1 MKNQVREGTFLAGL
15 FILGRVIH
23 TQINNF
29 YFFRITQVHV
39 EKRISYREARV
50 RFCASEKS
58 SHFCIHVWFFF
69 MRITHIHFTVQCDK
83 VLG

>member
-58 SHFCIHVWFFF
+58 NHVWKHICLFFK
-69 MRITHIHFTVQCDK
+69 RITQILLELFRFK
-83 VLG
+83 

>member
-1 MKNQVREGTFLAGL
+1 MKNQVREGTFLKGL

-39 EKRISYREARV
+39 EKRITQTEASIH
-50 RFCASEKS
+50 FCAFEKS
-58 SHFCIHVWFFF
+58 NHYWINVWVFL
-69 MRITHIHFTVQCDK
+69 MRTTHI
-83 VLG
+83 L